1 MSSPVVGSCVPSS
14 SPRAEL
20 SRALHRAMPPTL
32 LPSTFSAGGRQYLS
46 GRLRLLRQWGLLSG
60 SHGQLETGAGG
71 REDRGGKGRGPPH
84 VSVQRQ
90 HMAGAQSSP
99 PPPSYSYTGLTG
111 RARAS
116 WVAPLVYPLPA
127 VLLEGS
133 KTAEALPKQWGS
145 GAEGVLTA

>member
-1 MSSPVVGSCVPSS
+1 MSSPVVGSCAPSP

-20 SRALHRAMPPTL
+20 SRALHRAMPPTM

-71 REDRGGKGRGPPH
+71 REDKVRGQGH
-84 VSVQRQ
+84 
-90 HMAGAQSSP
+90 HMSLYRDSIWQGLKAVP
-99 PPPSYSYTGLTG
+99 PPPSYSYTGLMG
-111 RARAS
+111 RARAF
-116 WVAPLVYPLPA
+116 WVAPLVYLLPA